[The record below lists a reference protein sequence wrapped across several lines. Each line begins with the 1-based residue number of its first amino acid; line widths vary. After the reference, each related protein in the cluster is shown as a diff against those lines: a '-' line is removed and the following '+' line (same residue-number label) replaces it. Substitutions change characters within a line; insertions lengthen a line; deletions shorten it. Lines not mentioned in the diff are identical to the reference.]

1 MLLWRGHVKV
11 GGSHQRK
18 WMRMHLPLL
27 YEGSEGATTK
37 WNLCILP
44 RSTTNTMELTHS
56 SKKHDQHNGTY
67 AFFQEARPTQN
78 GTYAFFQE
86 ARPTQNGTYAFF
98 QEARPTQNGTYA
110 FFQEARPTQNG
121 TYAFFQEARP
131 VSGVQQRMNVRH

>member
-1 MLLWRGHVKV
+1 
-11 GGSHQRK
+11 
-18 WMRMHLPLL
+18 
-27 YEGSEGATTK
+27 
-37 WNLCILP
+37 
-44 RSTTNTMELTHS
+44 MELTHS

-98 QEARPTQNGTYA
+98 QEARP
-110 FFQEARPTQNG
+110 
-121 TYAFFQEARP
+121 